1 MAHSTMH
8 LTHVLTSH
16 QRRHTVDLPQ
26 APIDEELARDW
37 TLSAAD
43 REQVRGCRGDD
54 SRLRFAIQF
63 RVVRRYERFLD
74 NYASVRAPILN
85 FLSAQLDFPP
95 PFRLWNPPAAKRPS
109 RSMNAGSE
117 GTAVSKLL
125 TSRPKNKSSA
135 AFVGKLPKGSVPL
148 RFCLMRRKSV

>member
-1 MAHSTMH
+1 MAHSTIH
-8 LTHVLTSH
+8 LTQILTSH
-16 QRRHTVDLPQ
+16 QSCHTVDLPQ
-26 APIDEELARDW
+26 VPTDEELARDW

-54 SRLRFAIQF
+54 SRLRFGIQL

-74 NYASVRAPILN
+74 DYASVPALILN

-95 PFRLWNPPAAKRPS
+95 PFRLWNLPAAKRLS

-117 GTAVSKLL
+117 STSVSKLL

-135 AFVGKLPKGSVPL
+135 ASVGKLPKGSVPL